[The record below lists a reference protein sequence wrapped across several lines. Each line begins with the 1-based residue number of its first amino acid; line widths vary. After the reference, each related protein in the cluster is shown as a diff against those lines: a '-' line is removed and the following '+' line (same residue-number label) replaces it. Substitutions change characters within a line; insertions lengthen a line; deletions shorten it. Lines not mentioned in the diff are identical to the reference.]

1 MCAHPITMIWRS
13 TNCTNLNF
21 HQIHHVIK
29 DDGSFQSLFDFPDL
43 NLNSAMA
50 SCDLI
55 NMSPFYL
62 FFDKGVLA
70 RTLQAYRVQILHVQ
84 GRNFNYRLI
93 TLFILKPWSGF
104 KSRCLHI
111 LKHQYLEHEIFC
123 LAKLKSIFK
132 VLWWDS
138 SSGKT

>member
-1 MCAHPITMIWRS
+1 MLTPSLWSEGPPIAWTY
-13 TNCTNLNF
+13 NF

-55 NMSPFYL
+55 NMPPFYL

-70 RTLQAYRVQILHVQ
+70 RTLQVYRLQILHVQ